1 MPISKENRKLYPK
14 DWKRIATEIKEAAG
28 WTCVECD
35 RPCRRPGESW
45 DLFKYR
51 LAKKSKALYLECC
64 EKPTRFVLTVSH
76 VDHNPS
82 NCTSTNL
89 RSLCSV
95 CHLRYDAKHHAAT
108 RAKNTAKR
116 AKAKPKRTITR

>member
-14 DWKRIATEIKEAAG
+14 DWKRIATEIKEAAN
-28 WTCVECD
+28 WTCVECS

-51 LAKKSKALYLECC
+51 LAKKNKALYLECC

-82 NCTSTNL
+82 NCASTNL

-108 RAKNTAKR
+108 RAKNITKR
-116 AKAKPKRTITR
+116 TKVKPKRTISK